1 MPNKAVDT
9 VSWIPER
16 KNWSKGPKEAE
27 GVVLP
32 PIACSLPY
40 QSDDIVPGL
49 NRYNNMVYYIAV
61 ACELRFA
68 TQCQNNREDRN
79 R

>member
-1 MPNKAVDT
+1 
-9 VSWIPER
+9 
-16 KNWSKGPKEAE
+16 
-27 GVVLP
+27 
-32 PIACSLPY
+32 
-40 QSDDIVPGL
+40 
-49 NRYNNMVYYIAV
+49 MVYYIAV